1 VNFVSA
7 YVTCTRCIADNKWDK
22 ELTEPCEICGPD
34 RKYCFAPFNYEAPE
48 DTEVIKFDMPI
59 RAFTQWL
66 LHFEEEMAKKMHGE
80 EDVLREMGMIDGG
93 SEDEEESDF
102 EDDGSEAGE
111 GRPARKKKK
120 LKKCKFET
128 VAYAHA
134 GKELL

>member
-1 VNFVSA
+1 V
-7 YVTCTRCIADNKWDK
+7 YD
-22 ELTEPCEICGPD
+22 
-34 RKYCFAPFNYEAPE
+34 APE

-66 LHFEEEMAKKMHGE
+66 LHFEEEIAKKMHGE

-93 SEDEEESDF
+93 SEDEEEEDF
-102 EDDGSEAGE
+102 DDDDGSEAGE
-111 GRPARKKKK
+111 GRHGRKKKK

-134 GKELL
+134 GSRYDNIMVSYL